1 MQPAKL
7 LQNLCMIRVSLQHS
21 SVSAFCSL
29 ILMSPSAMA
38 RLLNPDTY
46 VLLLLID
53 MADLKPDILFCEWPG
68 RIGDDP
74 FEALALC

>member
-1 MQPAKL
+1 
-7 LQNLCMIRVSLQHS
+7 
-21 SVSAFCSL
+21 
-29 ILMSPSAMA
+29 MSPSAMA
-38 RLLNPDTY
+38 RPLNPDTY